1 MSPDP
6 SVERRAAR
14 RPVALLLVAVLAA
27 SSAFLLPA
35 VGAVLPGGAL
45 AWQLVALAIA
55 VVAAAWGYRSTR
67 APAQLAAG
75 TRRRVR
81 LLAGVAVLLVLL
93 WLGGVA
99 ILWLIWPR

>member
-27 SSAFLLPA
+27 TSAFLLPA
-35 VGAVLPGGAL
+35 VDAVLPGGAL

-55 VVAAAWGYRSTR
+55 VGLAAWGYRRTR
-67 APAQLAAG
+67 TPAQLAVG
-75 TRRRVR
+75 TRRSVR
-81 LLAGVAVLLVLL
+81 LLAGVAALVVLL
-93 WLGGVA
+93 WLFGVA